1 MARRSPGFTLIAV
14 LTLAAGIAANS
25 TVFSWIDGVLLHP
38 VPGVTDPAR
47 LVAFETVAANGDS
60 LLTSYPDYRDYRD
73 RLKLMSGL
81 AGAMILP
88 FSIGQDVH
96 AEHVWGE
103 LVTGNYFAVLGVRP
117 ILGRTFTPD
126 EYGDAQGAHP
136 VVVIGERLWRRRFNA
151 DPAAVGQMLRVNRQQ
166 LTIVGV
172 VPAKFLGSVPGLAF
186 DMWVPITMGAQLKAL
201 QDWSLTDRG
210 TRQMIGFARLR
221 PGVTLEQARWEIQ
234 SQARHMAEADPDHN
248 LGIGATVLPI
258 WKAHSGAQTSL
269 LKPLVILMAVCGVVL
284 LIVCANV
291 ANLLLAR
298 STARQREFSVRM
310 AVGAGRSRLVRQL
323 LSESLVLALLGGLLA
338 IPATSWFS
346 QSLGSMVPPSG
357 LPVAIDLP
365 LGGDVVAFTFLL
377 CLLACA
383 LSGIAPAWHMA
394 RANLN
399 ESLKEGGRAGSGGAN
414 SHRIERLLV
423 VCQVA
428 LALVAI
434 ISAGLFA
441 RSFQAARSINPGFDP
456 NNVLVS
462 HLALNG
468 YSVAERKQFVERLRD
483 RVLAQP
489 GITAV
494 TYSHTVP
501 LSFSGQWWEPVEV
514 QGYVPG
520 PSENMKI
527 NRNVVAPG
535 YFNMLRIPLVEG
547 RDFTE
552 HDDEKSAP
560 VMIVTQTFARHF
572 FGNRYPIGQHVH
584 GWGRWFDVIGVAKD
598 TKYQNLD
605 EAAKPYFYVPFRQCL
620 REDMGIRLYVH
631 TAGDPLEAVEPV
643 RRAVRSLDP
652 DAGVFDSMPMT
663 ENINAALFTEKLAAT
678 MLAVL
683 GGVAL
688 LLAALGLYGVMAYAV
703 AERRHEIG
711 IRIALGARPGDVV
724 GMIVKQGL
732 ALTLIGLAAGTVAAI
747 AVTRVIASALVE
759 VSATDPLVFLGALL
773 FLTAVAALASYLPAR
788 LAAGIDPNQA
798 LRS

>member
-47 LVAFETVAANGDS
+47 LVAFETVAPNGDS

-151 DPAAVGQMLRVNRQQ
+151 DPAAVGQLLRVNRQQ

-399 ESLKEGGRAGSGGAN
+399 ESLKEGGRGGSGGAS

-423 VCQVA
+423 VSQVA

>member
-47 LVAFETVAANGDS
+47 LVAFETVAPNGDS

-151 DPAAVGQMLRVNRQQ
+151 DPAAVGQLLRVNRQQ

>member
-47 LVAFETVAANGDS
+47 LVAFETVAPNGDS

-269 LKPLVILMAVCGVVL
+269 LKPLIILMAVCGVVL

-688 LLAALGLYGVMAYAV
+688 LLAALGLYGVRAYAV

>member
-47 LVAFETVAANGDS
+47 LVAFETVAPNGDS

-151 DPAAVGQMLRVNRQQ
+151 DPAAVGQLLRVNRQQ

-560 VMIVTQTFARHF
+560 VMIVTQTFARLF

>member
-47 LVAFETVAANGDS
+47 LVAFETVAPNGDS

-151 DPAAVGQMLRVNRQQ
+151 DPAAVGQLLRVNRQQ

-269 LKPLVILMAVCGVVL
+269 LKPLIILMAVCGVVL